1 MNVLIWTAIGFVLGS
16 LPLSLWL
23 GHLVLHTDIR
33 NYGDGNPGAANAW
46 RAGGWKIGI
55 TAVLLDSIKGAVPVG
70 LSNFVFDVSGW
81 GLVIVALAPILGN
94 VFSPFLGFRGGK
106 AIAVTFGV
114 WTGLTLWIG
123 PTVLGVSIA
132 LFYALQK
139 SDTWAVISGMLA
151 LGIIIAI
158 INFDRVTTVIWA
170 CNMLIIIWAHRHD
183 LHSFPVI
190 RPWLMNGIKR
200 L

>member
-1 MNVLIWTAIGFVLGS
+1 MNVLIWTAVGFALGS

-46 RAGGWKIGI
+46 RAGGWEIGL
-55 TAVLLDSIKGAVPVG
+55 TAVLLDSTKGAVPVG
-70 LSNFVFDVSGW
+70 LSTFVFDVSGW
-81 GLVIVALAPILGN
+81 GLFIVALAPILGN

-106 AIAVTFGV
+106 AVAVTFGV

-123 PTVLGVSIA
+123 PTVLGISIA

-139 SDTWAVISGMLA
+139 SDTWAVFLGMLA
-151 LGIIIAI
+151 LGILITT
-158 INFDRVTTVIWA
+158 INFDGVTTVIWA
-170 CNMLIIIWAHRHD
+170 CNMLIITWAYRHD

-200 L
+200 F

>member
-1 MNVLIWTAIGFVLGS
+1 MNVLIWTAVGFALGS

-46 RAGGWKIGI
+46 RAGGWEIGL
-55 TAVLLDSIKGAVPVG
+55 TAVLLDSTKGAVPVG
-70 LSNFVFDVSGW
+70 LSTFVFDVSGW
-81 GLVIVALAPILGN
+81 GLFIVALAPILGN

-106 AIAVTFGV
+106 AVAVTFGV

-123 PTVLGVSIA
+123 PTVLGISIA
-132 LFYALQK
+132 LFHALQK
-139 SDTWAVISGMLA
+139 SDTWAVFLGMLA
-151 LGIIIAI
+151 LGILITT
-158 INFDRVTTVIWA
+158 INFDGVTTVIWA
-170 CNMLIIIWAHRHD
+170 CNMLIITWAYRHD

-200 L
+200 F

>member
-1 MNVLIWTAIGFVLGS
+1 MHVLIWTAVGFILGS

-23 GHLVLHTDIR
+23 GRLVLHTDIR
-33 NYGDGNPGAANAW
+33 TYGDGNPGAANVW
-46 RAGGWKIGI
+46 RAGGWKIGL
-55 TAVLLDSIKGAVPVG
+55 TAVLLDSLKGAVPVS
-70 LSNFVFDVSGW
+70 LANVVFNVSEW

-123 PTVLGVSIA
+123 PTVLGILTAS
-132 LFYALQK
+132 FYVLQK
-139 SDTWAVISGMLA
+139 SDTWAVILGMLV
-151 LGIIIAI
+151 LGVIVTIVTF
-158 INFDRVTTVIWA
+158 NEVTTIIWA
-170 CNMLIIIWAHRHD
+170 SNMLIIIWTHRHN
-183 LHSFPVI
+183 LHPFPVL
-190 RPWLMNGIKR
+190 RPWIMNSIRR

>member
-1 MNVLIWTAIGFVLGS
+1 MNVLIWTAVGFALGS

-46 RAGGWKIGI
+46 RAGGWEIGL
-55 TAVLLDSIKGAVPVG
+55 TAVLLDSTKGAVPVG
-70 LSNFVFDVSGW
+70 LSTFVFDVSGW
-81 GLVIVALAPILGN
+81 GLFIVALAPILGN

-106 AIAVTFGV
+106 AVAVTFGV

-123 PTVLGVSIA
+123 PTVLGISIA

-139 SDTWAVISGMLA
+139 SDTWAVFLGMLA
-151 LGIIIAI
+151 LGILITT

-170 CNMLIIIWAHRHD
+170 CNMLIIAWAYRHD
-183 LHSFPVI
+183 LHSFPMI

-200 L
+200 F

>member
-1 MNVLIWTAIGFVLGS
+1 MNVVIWTAVGFVLGS

-23 GHLVLHTDIR
+23 GHFVLHTDIR
-33 NYGDGNPGAANAW
+33 TYGDGNPGAANVW
-46 RAGGWKIGI
+46 RAGGWKIGL
-55 TAVLLDSIKGAVPVG
+55 TAVLLDSLKGAVPVS
-70 LSNFVFDVSGW
+70 LANVVFNVSEW

-123 PTVLGVSIA
+123 PTVLGILTAS
-132 LFYALQK
+132 FYVLQK
-139 SDTWAVISGMLA
+139 SDTWAVILGMLV
-151 LGIIIAI
+151 LGVIVTIVTF
-158 INFDRVTTVIWA
+158 NEVTTIIWA
-170 CNMLIIIWAHRHD
+170 SNMLIIIWTHRHN
-183 LHSFPVI
+183 LHPFPVL
-190 RPWLMNGIKR
+190 RPWIMNSIRR

>member
-1 MNVLIWTAIGFVLGS
+1 MHVLIWTAVGFVLGS

-33 NYGDGNPGAANAW
+33 TYGDGNPGAANVW
-46 RAGGWKIGI
+46 RAGGWKIGL
-55 TAVLLDSIKGAVPVG
+55 TAVLLDSLKGAVPVS
-70 LSNFVFDVSGW
+70 LANVVFNVSEW

-123 PTVLGVSIA
+123 PTVLGILTAS
-132 LFYALQK
+132 FYVLQK
-139 SDTWAVISGMLA
+139 SDTWAVILGMLV
-151 LGIIIAI
+151 LGVIVTIVTF
-158 INFDRVTTVIWA
+158 NEVTTIIWA
-170 CNMLIIIWAHRHD
+170 SNMLIIIWTHRHN
-183 LHSFPVI
+183 LHPFPVL
-190 RPWLMNGIKR
+190 RPWIMNSIRR